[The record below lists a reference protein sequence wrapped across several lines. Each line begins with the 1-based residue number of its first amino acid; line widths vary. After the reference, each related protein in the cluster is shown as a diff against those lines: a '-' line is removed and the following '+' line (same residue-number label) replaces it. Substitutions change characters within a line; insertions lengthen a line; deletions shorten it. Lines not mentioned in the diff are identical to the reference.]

1 MSMPSDGGPHPA
13 GESRPDSDLRSTGE
27 PRPGGGQRPTADPD
41 PDGER
46 GAGDWQDYL
55 HTLAAFGMRPGLE
68 RVACLLAR
76 LGHPER
82 SFRAIHVVGT
92 NGKSSTTRYAAAVL
106 GAAGLRSGAYL
117 SPHITGF
124 NERVLVAGRPV
135 AQATLGAAVER
146 VRAESR
152 RLPPELGPVTQ
163 FEVLT
168 VAAFAALRDEG
179 VEAAAIEAGLGGRLD
194 ATNVLGA
201 AVVVLTTIGL
211 EHTEILGGTRELIF
225 AEKAAVIGPGAAAVF
240 GPLEGLEGAAAAA
253 CARVGARAHLFG
265 RDVAVAGDPADF
277 SVELLGERF
286 ERLSVPS
293 PARYQTV
300 NAGLAVA
307 ACRLLLGSLDAGAVR
322 CALATTAVPGRL
334 QIVGREPLLV
344 ADGAHNPDGVAALAS
359 ALTELERPAPRV
371 GVFAIMA
378 DKAVAAMLAQLVP
391 LVDTVVCTQA
401 SEPRSLSAEQLAQ
414 RVGALAAGSL
424 EVREEPDPHA
434 AVALARRLAG
444 RRGSVLVAGSLYLL
458 ADLADLLAS
467 GGAGS
472 GRVY

>member
-1 MSMPSDGGPHPA
+1 MSAPSDG
-13 GESRPDSDLRSTGE
+13 DRSPTGG
-27 PRPGGGQRPTADPD
+27 PRPGGEPD
-41 PDGER
+41 
-46 GAGDWQDYL
+46 GDWQDYL
-55 HTLAAFGMRPGLE
+55 HTLAVFGMRPGLE
-68 RVACLLAR
+68 RVAALLER

-135 AQATLGAAVER
+135 AAATLGAAVER
-146 VRAESR
+146 VRDESG
-152 RLPPELGPVTQ
+152 RLPAELGPVTQ

-201 AVVVLTTIGL
+201 AVVALTTIGL
-211 EHTEILGGTRELIF
+211 EHTEVLGDTRELIF

-240 GPLEGLEGAAAAA
+240 GPLEGLEGAALST
-253 CARVGARAHLFG
+253 CARVGARAYLFG
-265 RDVAVAGDPADF
+265 RDVVVAGEPADF
-277 SVELLGERF
+277 SVELLGERY

-307 ACRLLLGSLDAGAVR
+307 ACRLLLGGLDGAAAR
-322 CALATTAVPGRL
+322 SALATTAVPGRL
-334 QIVGREPLLV
+334 QVVGREPLLL
-344 ADGAHNPDGVAALAS
+344 ADGAHNPDGVAALAD
-359 ALTELERPAPRV
+359 ALTGLERPAPRV

-401 SEPRSLSAEQLAQ
+401 SEPRSLSAEQLAE
-414 RVGALAAGSL
+414 RVRPLAAGSL
-424 EVREEPDPHA
+424 DVRAEPDPHA

-458 ADLADLLAS
+458 ADLADLL
-467 GGAGS
+467 GGDAAGS
-472 GRVY
+472 GGVY